1 MKGQEPVDFWSTGS
15 YFVYKSMYEKQPV
28 TKTSERCCHG
38 QVLQVADP
46 VEWLELKKI
55 LLKE

>member
-1 MKGQEPVDFWSTGS
+1 MSTGS

>member
-1 MKGQEPVDFWSTGS
+1 MVNGS
-15 YFVYKSMYEKQPV
+15 YFVYKSMYEKQPA

-38 QVLQVADP
+38 QVLQVVDP

>member
-1 MKGQEPVDFWSTGS
+1 MVNGS

-38 QVLQVADP
+38 QVLQVADL